1 MGLETVRIESTKST
15 PAVLLSEGLIEI
27 RGRSIP
33 ESAAEFY
40 RPIEE
45 WVSEYVSRRDVKTR
59 VVLSF
64 DFINTS
70 STKWIYAVIKKL
82 SLYREVHDMLMIEWY
97 YERGD
102 DELYELG
109 QIIRSFIDCPFI
121 YYETEQ
127 S

>member
-1 MGLETVRIESTKST
+1 MTPEEVRIEATKTT
-15 PAVLLSEGLIEI
+15 PHVLLSHGLIEI

-33 ESAAEFY
+33 ESAGDFY

-45 WVSEYVSRRDVKTR
+45 WVSEYVSRSEVSTR

-64 DFINTS
+64 DFINTA
-70 STKWIYAVIKKL
+70 STKWVYAVIKKL
-82 SLYREVHDMLMIEWY
+82 AVYRNVHEKVMIEWY
-97 YERGD
+97 FEKGD
-102 DELYELG
+102 EELYELG

-121 YYETEQ
+121 YYETEH

>member
-1 MGLETVRIESTKST
+1 MTLETKRIEATKTT
-15 PAVLLSEGLIEI
+15 PEVFLSEGLIEI

-33 ESAAEFY
+33 ESAADFY

-45 WVSEYVSRRDVKTR
+45 WVSEYVSRHDIKTR

-64 DFINTS
+64 DFINTA
-70 STKWIYAVIKKL
+70 STKWVYGIIKKL
-82 SLYREVHDMLMIEWY
+82 ALYRDVHDRVLIEWF
-97 YERGD
+97 YENGD
-102 DELYELG
+102 DELFELG

-121 YYETEQ
+121 CYETEQ

>member
-1 MGLETVRIESTKST
+1 MGLKTVIIDSTKST
-15 PAVLLSEGLIEI
+15 PSVLLSEGLIEM

-33 ESAAEFY
+33 ESAADFY

-45 WVSEYVSRRDVKTR
+45 WVSEYVSRHDIKTR

-70 STKWIYAVIKKL
+70 STKWIYAIIKKL
-82 SLYREVHDMLMIEWY
+82 ALYRDVHETLLVEWY
-97 YERGD
+97 YEKGD
-102 DELYELG
+102 EALYELG

-127 S
+127 L